1 MSASFFIAFRYC
13 WSKKSNNAIQWVSWI
28 SMIALS
34 FGVAALIIV
43 LSVFNGF
50 ESLVK
55 TLYHSFNP
63 DLQLSPLKGK
73 VVQLSEAQLNAMR
86 RVQGIEALSTIVE
99 EKMLLRYHEQQ
110 YIASVMGVDSNFTK
124 VHEIGH
130 YMYKGQFNTESEP
143 HGIILGAGIAQALQV
158 DPEHAQEPITL
169 YCASRSA
176 SVNELDP
183 SSAFHQAYLRCYGAF
198 AIQQEFDQHYAFL
211 SQEVVREL
219 AEQTDGY
226 SAVDFKLK
234 KGADEKLIRAA
245 LNQISQ
251 NTIQLKNRDEQNAEV
266 FRIMKIE
273 KLMVFLL
280 LGFIL
285 LIASFNFIGSLSLM
299 AIDKRRDSGVLLT
312 LGASKEDIQQIFR
325 WVGYIQSFSASIVG
339 TLIGIGICLGQSYF
353 HWIELQG
360 DSFVI
365 KAYPVEMRLWDFVF
379 VFLLVNVITFLATL
393 IPVRRIKLM
402 ELDLKANE

>member
-1 MSASFFIAFRYC
+1 MSAPFFIAFRYC
-13 WSKKSNNAIQWVSWI
+13 WSKKSNNAIQLVSWI

-63 DLQLSPLKGK
+63 DLQLNPVSGK
-73 VVQLSEAQLNAMR
+73 VIQLNEAQLAALR
-86 RVQGIEALSTIVE
+86 RVKGVEALSTIVE

-110 YIASVMGVDSNFTK
+110 YIASVIGADSNFSK
-124 VHEIGH
+124 VHEVGH
-130 YMYKGQFNTESEP
+130 FMYKGRFDLQSEAP
-143 HGIILGAGIAQALQV
+143 GIILGAGIAQALQV
-158 DPEHAQEPITL
+158 DPENAQEPITL
-169 YCASRSA
+169 YCASRTA

-183 SSAFHQAYLRCYGAF
+183 SSAFHQAFLRCYGAF

-211 SQEVVREL
+211 SQDVVRDL
-219 AEQTDGY
+219 SEQTEGF
-226 SAVDFKLK
+226 SAIHFKLE
-234 KGADEKLIRAA
+234 KGADEKGVKKA
-245 LNQISQ
+245 
-251 NTIQLKNRDEQNAEV
+251 IQAICQKNVELRNRDEQNAEV

-299 AIDKRRDSGVLLT
+299 AIDKRHDSGVLLT
-312 LGASKEDIQQIFR
+312 LGATKEDIQQIFR
-325 WVGYIQSFSASIVG
+325 WVGYIQSITATLAG

-365 KAYPVEMRLWDFVF
+365 KAYPVEMRPLDFVF
-379 VFLLVNVITFLATL
+379 VFALVNIITFIATL
-393 IPVRRIKLM
+393 IPVRRIKVM
-402 ELDLKANE
+402 ELALKNEG